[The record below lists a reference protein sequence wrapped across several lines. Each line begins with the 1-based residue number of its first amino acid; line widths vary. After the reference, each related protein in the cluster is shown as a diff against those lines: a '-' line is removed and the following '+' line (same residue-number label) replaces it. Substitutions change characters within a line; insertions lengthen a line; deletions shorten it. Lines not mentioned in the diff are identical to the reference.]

1 MHTFTTRLTRSAL
14 GILLIWLAF
23 GQPVQAQQP
32 DRFEPN
38 IVAFEKADQKK
49 FPEKG
54 GILFLGSSSVVRWDT
69 DAGFP
74 ERNVLNRGF
83 GGSQIEH
90 QLRHMDRVIWKY
102 EPRIILF
109 YCGDNDINAGKSPSR
124 VLEDFQKYRERV
136 AERLPETDF
145 IYLSIKPSVRR
156 WNLWDNMATVN
167 EAIREQAQTD
177 GKLHY
182 CDVAT
187 PMLENK
193 PGPPSDKWFVR
204 DGLHL
209 SDEGYELWNNIVEAC
224 LKKVEQ
230 GTD

>member
-1 MHTFTTRLTRSAL
+1 M
-14 GILLIWLAF
+14 IWLAF
-23 GQPVQAQQP
+23 SLPVQAQRG

-38 IVAFEKADQKK
+38 IKAFEKADRKN

-69 DAGFP
+69 DSSFP

-102 EPRIILF
+102 EPRIIVF
-109 YCGDNDINAGKSPSR
+109 YCGDNDINAGKTPSQ
-124 VLEDFQKYRERV
+124 VMQDFRKYRQRV

-156 WNLWDNMATVN
+156 WNLWQDMAAVN
-167 EAIREQAQTD
+167 EAIRQAAQTD
-177 GKLHY
+177 DKLHY
-182 CDVAT
+182 CDIAT
-187 PMLENK
+187 PMLENNA
-193 PGPPSDKWFVR
+193 GPPPEKWFVR

-209 SDEGYELWNNIVEAC
+209 SDEGYALWNKIMEDC

-230 GTD
+230 GSR